1 MTQLCEFDTR
11 VAPITLNLRV
21 LAKKIPKKAEDVIY
35 KTLS

>member
-21 LAKKIPKKAEDVIY
+21 LAKKIPKAEDVIY